1 MPKGKNCP
9 NCGAAYEPEK
19 NKCPYCGTSYYD
31 MSAIDFEN
39 GEPFYLKI
47 KTKMNGK
54 TAYITQLVMPTLGEI
69 ALSAD
74 SNYVYGRH
82 GEKICSLYSDRT
94 VNTDV
99 SFKAIKD
106 KNDNLITISIEE

>member
-9 NCGAAYEPEK
+9 NCGAVYEIDK

-31 MSAIDFEN
+31 MSAIDFED

-54 TAYITQLVMPTLGEI
+54 NHLCNTACGTKVRRSYIE
-69 ALSAD
+69 
-74 SNYVYGRH
+74 
-82 GEKICSLYSDRT
+82 
-94 VNTDV
+94 
-99 SFKAIKD
+99 
-106 KNDNLITISIEE
+106 